1 MLALVKNR
9 WLIVQK
15 YIVPAEAVYLI
26 LYSGVVEIKRSKCD
40 VVIPKQ

>member
-15 YIVPAEAVYLI
+15 YIVSAEAAIKFQYP
-26 LYSGVVEIKRSKCD
+26 GVVEIKRSKCD